1 LFPILRG
8 CRPRVSNAD
17 ESKHN
22 LFVQGGAVLRSATE
36 GAPFAAHMLQR
47 ERVKPLTD
55 EEKAAG
61 AKLIAAWVMSAPRAA
76 ARAYCKAVDAIM
88 GGHNLYTPAE
98 LLFSVANINILAHI
112 DLSTASFSISQLRIP
127 KVVEVISIRQ
137 ASGGKPLSPVDNKG
151 TKVNVNDALELRG
164 TACALAQICFA
175 KQNGQVYLANP
186 KLAKEELIPKIR
198 AAKAALLA
206 AAEDLQRRLARRARP
221 LIEARRLARAASK
234 IQAIFRAKVFRQVMA
249 TSMKLRRRKLLVAR
263 LNTRKQIARMLK
275 SALEKPILLAGSVV
289 FAADQAI
296 TLTKDARPMTNGDVL
311 RLFMFANDRVR
322 ARAYTST
329 VNKMISAA
337 PEGHAP
343 DVKRFGGPPVFPRPK
358 SPLALLFHEQVEL
371 TASIDE
377 RCNNM
382 QLAEFETPE
391 DVAVTRICQH
401 GVESKV
407 YKKTTAKLGTG
418 DAMTLKGHLHT
429 LAALVV
435 VKDGVLTLLP
445 AKARNQSAHAKL
457 LKDQRGS
464 INSAERLAVWLQRL
478 VRFRIAERKRQR
490 EHHAILVIQAAW
502 LMHRVAREGTDSTWS
517 VSFLEQ
523 SKLRERG
530 TPTSVLEE
538 AAGASRSSANMP
550 VNRTASGWSVLRT
563 EVKVGAVMKNKL
575 NGVRQKK
582 KPTKAKKAKEASFKE
597 AKAAVPLPSTHTGRT
612 NRFRSGT

>member
-1 LFPILRG
+1 
-8 CRPRVSNAD
+8 
-17 ESKHN
+17 
-22 LFVQGGAVLRSATE
+22 
-36 GAPFAAHMLQR
+36 MLQR